1 MGQEQQLEQ
10 DSDLGLYSP
19 EVENV
24 SNAAQSM
31 HNRTIGGA
39 GRMNATSYRTLNE
52 TVLNRIDYPL
62 YETREEGSTDK
73 EKNATT
79 PDSAATSTPNTSTP
93 NSGGYPTVET
103 EDAMLIIMSPCGI
116 ME

>member
-1 MGQEQQLEQ
+1 MKVNNSSSTASDVDSPSPKTKVEQSVQSVEQTGQEHLVEQ

-39 GRMNATSYRTLNE
+39 A
-52 TVLNRIDYPL
+52 
-62 YETREEGSTDK
+62 K
-73 EKNATT
+73 
-79 PDSAATSTPNTSTP
+79 
-93 NSGGYPTVET
+93 
-103 EDAMLIIMSPCGI
+103 
-116 ME
+116 